1 MPFNIGFPELIMI
14 LAVALIVFGPR
25 KLPEIGRSIG
35 RAMGEFRRA
44 TYDLKS
50 SLEDDIDSEKKSRP
64 TPKEAPAAAIPT
76 GTTLEDFNTEPPA
89 ESDPNRVTSA
99 AAPSAKTEET

>member
-25 KLPEIGRSIG
+25 KLPEVGRSIG

-44 TYDLKS
+44 SHDLKT
-50 SLEDDIDSEKKSRP
+50 SLEEDINTEKGARP
-64 TPKEAPAAAIPT
+64 TPKEPPAASVPSGST
-76 GTTLEDFNTEPPA
+76 SDEP
-89 ESDPNRVTSA
+89 
-99 AAPSAKTEET
+99 

>member
-1 MPFNIGFPELIMI
+1 MPFNIGFPELILI

-44 TYDLKS
+44 SHDLKT
-50 SLEDDIDSEKKSRP
+50 SLEEDIDVEKGTRP
-64 TPKEAPAAAIPT
+64 APKEP
-76 GTTLEDFNTEPPA
+76 PPA
-89 ESDPNRVTSA
+89 SIPSSSA
-99 AAPSAKTEET
+99 TDKS

>member
-1 MPFNIGFPELIMI
+1 MPFNIGFPELVMI

-44 TYDLKS
+44 SHDLKS
-50 SLEDDIDSEKKSRP
+50 SLDDDINTEKGARP
-64 TPKEAPAAAIPT
+64 TPKEPPVNAIPA
-76 GTTLEDFNTEPPA
+76 GSSRPD
-89 ESDPNRVTSA
+89 ES
-99 AAPSAKTEET
+99 

>member
-25 KLPEIGRSIG
+25 KLPEVGRSIG

-44 TYDLKS
+44 SHDLKT
-50 SLEDDIDSEKKSRP
+50 SLEDDIDSEKGARP
-64 TPKEAPAAAIPT
+64 APK
-76 GTTLEDFNTEPPA
+76 EPPA
-89 ESDPNRVTSA
+89 ASIPAGSATDES
-99 AAPSAKTEET
+99 